1 MIIFL
6 TIFFIILIL
15 FIIAYIFYFKEVRN
29 ELNERYLDVW
39 KNKNSEVNEYDKM
52 MGKYGFFVDMETK
65 DVKLPYQ
72 MLKDVD
78 LDQSVLQY
86 LEDETI
92 IEPDID
98 EYIYNQLRFYNF
110 KFKPNNYNV
119 YNSIHVNKNMLI
131 NTTQFND
138 KKNHK
143 ELIRELN
150 GLNNFL
156 RVKENLNRLTLSE
169 EEYNKFRQYMDDI
182 YEIKIKQIANQ
193 SHATQSHISYLN
205 QLEHEI
211 NKLKKF

>member
-6 TIFFIILIL
+6 TIFFIMLVL

-39 KNKNSEVNEYDKM
+39 KDKNSEVSEYDKM

-86 LEDETI
+86 LEDGTI

-119 YNSIHVNKNMLI
+119 YNTIHVNKNMLI

-138 KKNHK
+138 QKNHK